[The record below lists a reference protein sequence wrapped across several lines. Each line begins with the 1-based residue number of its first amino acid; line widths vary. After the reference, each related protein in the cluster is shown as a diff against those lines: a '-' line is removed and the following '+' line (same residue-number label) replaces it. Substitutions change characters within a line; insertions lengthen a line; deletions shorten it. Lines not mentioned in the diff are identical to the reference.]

1 MSPFKNSNICIATDN
16 LANDASTSSWVA
28 LSLAKITLASSN
40 AAVNSVTT
48 AGTTL
53 SNCSSVTLPA
63 ISTAICNAVLLTAV
77 SSAFTKASLASCNTV
92 IALSTSSCVAFT
104 LYKTSFASFITFN
117 NSL

>member
-48 AGTTL
+48 ADTTL

-63 ISTAICNAVLLTAV
+63 ISTAICNAVLFV
-77 SSAFTKASLASCNTV
+77 STTFSTKASLVVCNTV
-92 IALSTSSCVAFT
+92 KALFISS
-104 LYKTSFASFITFN
+104 
-117 NSL
+117 